1 MEKKSIKEIKEKI
14 KKLQLELYTECEI
27 DRNSDKAIQLSQEL
41 DKYIL
46 MAQQELLKK

>member
-1 MEKKSIKEIKEKI
+1 MGKISIKEIKEKI
-14 KKLQLELYTECEI
+14 KELQLELYKECEI
-27 DRNSDKAIQLSQEL
+27 DRHSDKAIKLSQEL